1 MKYSLQCI
9 LLLLISL
16 TNYWGQKDSALFSK
30 IDAYLKEKNWLALGL
45 LYEQLSYSTDSIDL
59 SDKYKCISAEF
70 FKQAKDYNTSI
81 NLLKSIYLYRYN
93 DSLKFYIKYQIAL
106 NYYLS
111 DDLISAKSEIISLHY
126 LLSDSTYIYRSYPL
140 FSLILNELYE
150 WEKAKQILI
159 SYNNF
164 KYKNDTLTLKNIN
177 NFIDSLYN
185 KNHLPKIKSIDKAIA
200 LSTFFPGLGQM
211 YSKNY
216 SEGIIT
222 MMSHIFIIGLSTLG
236 IYYQYY
242 FTSIIAGSSLFAKFY
257 NGNLKRA
264 EFSVKKYNYMSS
276 KNFNQNLKNLIIN
289 EYYKK

>member
-1 MKYSLQCI
+1 M
-9 LLLLISL
+9 SL
-16 TNYWGQKDSALFSK
+16 TDCWGQKDSALFSK
-30 IDAYLKEKNWLALGL
+30 IDTYLKEKNWLALGL

-59 SDKYKCISAEF
+59 SDKYKYISAEF

-81 NLLKSIYLYRYN
+81 NLLKSIYLDRYD
-93 DSLKFYIKYQIAL
+93 DSLKFYVKYQIAL
-106 NYYLS
+106 NYYLN

-126 LLSDSTYIYRSYPL
+126 LLKDSTYIYRSYPL
-140 FSLILNELYE
+140 LSLILNELYE
-150 WEKAKQILI
+150 WEKAKQILM
-159 SYNNF
+159 SYNKF

-177 NFIDSLYN
+177 NFMDSLYN
-185 KNHLPKIKSIDKAIA
+185 KNHLPKIKSINKATA

-222 MMSHIFIIGLSTLG
+222 MMSHIFIIGLSALG

-257 NGNLKRA
+257 TGNLQRA
-264 EFSVKKYNYMSS
+264 DFSVKKYNYLTS
-276 KNFNQNLKNLIIN
+276 KNFNQNLKKLIIN
-289 EYYKK
+289 EYFKK

>member
-30 IDAYLKEKNWLALGL
+30 IDTYLKEKNWLALGL
-45 LYEQLSYSTDSIDL
+45 LYEQLSYSTNSIDL
-59 SDKYKCISAEF
+59 SDKYKYISAEF

-81 NLLKSIYLYRYN
+81 NLLKSIYLDRYN
-93 DSLKFYIKYQIAL
+93 DSLKFYVKYQIAL
-106 NYYLS
+106 NYYLN
-111 DDLISAKSEIISLHY
+111 DDFISAKSEVISLHY
-126 LLSDSTYIYRSYPL
+126 LLKDSTYIYRSYPL

-211 YSKNY
+211 YSK
-216 SEGIIT
+216 IIQK
-222 MMSHIFIIGLSTLG
+222 G
-236 IYYQYY
+236 
-242 FTSIIAGSSLFAKFY
+242 
-257 NGNLKRA
+257 
-264 EFSVKKYNYMSS
+264 
-276 KNFNQNLKNLIIN
+276 
-289 EYYKK
+289 